1 MDIRKL
7 FIPRGEWSSSSLP
20 YAFSVKR
27 FSTPTCLWHIC
38 DRGSLRKTLRKGPS
52 EAIESRDPP
61 FILKEFENVF
71 LKKFLAPKEQIRA
84 AAKLISE
91 AAQIV
96 SHASIVSGIRDP
108 DDDQILSC
116 ALSAKADY
124 LVTGDFDLLELKE
137 FHGIRIL
144 TPGAFEL
151 PFED

>member
-1 MDIRKL
+1 MKAVFDTNVLVAAFVTEGVCAKL
-7 FIPRGEWSSSSLP
+7 LGRARRRQLNLVIS
-20 YAFSVKR
+20 
-27 FSTPTCLWHIC
+27 
-38 DRGSLRKTLRKGPS
+38 
-52 EAIESRDPP
+52 P
-61 FILKEFENVF
+61 FILKEFENVL
-71 LKKFLAPKEQIRA
+71 LKKFSASKEQIRT

-96 SHASIVSGIRDP
+96 SHASMVSGICRDP

-116 ALSAKADY
+116 ALSAVAEY

-151 PFED
+151 LFED